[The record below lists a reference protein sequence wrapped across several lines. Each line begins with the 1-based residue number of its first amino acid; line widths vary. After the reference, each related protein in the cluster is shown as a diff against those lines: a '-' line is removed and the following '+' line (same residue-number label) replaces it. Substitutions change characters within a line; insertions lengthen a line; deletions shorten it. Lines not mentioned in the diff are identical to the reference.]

1 MKTKP
6 IYWIAAGYE
15 QKAMREGWGLFDMDG
30 RFHIEKIDNVED
42 IAEETAGEIPEL
54 ASDEEALSVVIE
66 KASQGSK
73 PHAFALWLNERS
85 VELNWVPDEF
95 LEFVE
100 SQDPQPADHST
111 YALLHKL
118 PRHWSLTEQY
128 HWHKLVGGQNPV
140 GLAEARKW
148 LARNDVLVSR
158 TLAVCR
164 VNGVLDH
171 ATQDRI
177 LVMVLVSR
185 LTQLAAM
192 DRDSNLGS

>member
-6 IYWIAAGYE
+6 IYWIAASYE

-42 IAEETAGEIPEL
+42 IAEETAGEIPQL

-100 SQDPQPADHST
+100 SHDTQPSDHST
-111 YALLHKL
+111 YSLLHKL
-118 PRHWSLTEQY
+118 PRHWSLAEQD
-128 HWHKLVGGQNPV
+128 HWHKLVGGQDLR
-140 GLAEARKW
+140 GLAEAREW
-148 LARNDVLVSR
+148 LERNDVLVNR
-158 TLAVCR
+158 TLAACR
-164 VNGVLDH
+164 VNDVQDH

-177 LVMVLVSR
+177 LVMVLVSH
-185 LTQLAAM
+185 LTQLTAM
-192 DRDSNLGS
+192 GRDSNLGS